1 MSSFTRPAVK
11 RRVQVAPA
19 PAPNAPVN
27 RGAPPSWVT
36 NRKYTVTTGNNRW
49 KTYVHDNRRTGLR
62 TQVRVAPG
70 ETLANTWRMNGFP
83 APVPAPG
90 RFAMLEEGE
99 ILTRTLPMPR
109 MRTPAP
115 PPRLLTPFPP
125 LRASNNNN
133 QNKKNRAY
141 IKGLVTRIIHKVT
154 NQNSE
159 DRKYIARLV
168 GGIISK
174 IKRQNGSVPRLAP
187 NNNGTS
193 RKRTNA
199 GEFMGGLIRNK
210 AAKKAYANREGVT
223 LAQVNALLRSG
234 LVNQNNLNNALKAV
248 RAAQQQVRKPV
259 NIPVQQGPA
268 LRSYPDPQRAPGLIV
283 TTGGAGT
290 GSVVKRAPVKL
301 PNRAGRLNE
310 PMTSFLGLRPENVP
324 SKASAPKNKKLTG
337 AKASLAKKL
346 KLKF

>member
-1 MSSFTRPAVK
+1 MFKRPTAK
-11 RRVQVAPA
+11 RSTPMPLPA
-19 PAPNAPVN
+19 PPPNAPVN
-27 RGAPPSWVT
+27 RGAPPNWVT
-36 NRKYTVTTGNNRW
+36 TRKYTMTVGNNRW
-49 KTYVHDNRRTGLR
+49 KTYVHNNRRTGKR
-62 TQVRVAPG
+62 TTVRVAPG

-83 APVPAPG
+83 APTAMPG
-90 RFAMLEEGE
+90 LEPGE
-99 ILTRTLPMPR
+99 IYTRFSQVLPIRAPR
-109 MRTPAP
+109 VPNRTPA
-115 PPRLLTPFPP
+115 RLLNPFPP
-125 LRASNNNN
+125 RSNNNN
-133 QNKKNRAY
+133 QNKKNKAY

-199 GEFMGGLIRNK
+199 GEFMGGLIHNK
-210 AAKKAYANREGVT
+210 AAKKAYANQKGMT

-234 LVNQNNLNNALKAV
+234 LVEQENLNNALRAV

-268 LRSYPDPQRAPGLIV
+268 LRTYEDPVRAPGLILNSGILH
-283 TTGGAGT
+283 TEGTGT
-290 GSVVKRAPVKL
+290 GSVVKRANVKP
-301 PNRAGRLNE
+301 PNRAGRLD
-310 PMTSFLGLRPENVP
+310 PLMTSFMSLRPENVP
-324 SKASAPKNKKLTG
+324 STAQPKKKKLTG
-337 AKASLAKKL
+337 VRARIFKMTK
-346 KLKF
+346 

>member
-11 RRVQVAPA
+11 RRVQAVLAP
-19 PAPNAPVN
+19 PPNAPVN

-36 NRKYTVTTGNNRW
+36 NRKYTVTTANNRW
-49 KTYVHDNRRTGLR
+49 KTYVHDNRRTGMR

-90 RFAMLEEGE
+90 LEEGE
-99 ILTRTLPMPR
+99 IYTRASRILSVRAPSRAPM
-109 MRTPAP
+109 
-115 PPRLLTPFPP
+115 RLPP
-125 LRASNNNN
+125 LRAPTPLTN
-133 QNKKNRAY
+133 QNKNNKAY

-187 NNNGTS
+187 KNNGTS

-199 GEFMGGLIRNK
+199 GGFMGGIMRNK
-210 AAKKAYANREGVT
+210 ASKKAYANREGMT

-234 LVNQNNLNNALKAV
+234 LVNENNLNNALKSV
-248 RAAQQQVRKPV
+248 RAAQQRTRKPV
-259 NIPVQQGPA
+259 NILVQQGPA
-268 LRSYPDPQRAPGLIV
+268 LRTYEDPVRAPGLILNSGILH
-283 TTGGAGT
+283 TGGAGT
-290 GSVVKRAPVKL
+290 GDIVKRANVKP
-301 PNRAGRLNE
+301 PNRAGRLNAS
-310 PMTSFLGLRPENVP
+310 MTSFLGMRPENVP
-324 SKASAPKNKKLTG
+324 SKAPAPKNKKLTG